1 MAIIVHDNQK
11 RDLVSGKTI
20 FDYADDLKVQ
30 VPTSCGRA
38 GICHECVVEI
48 KHGMEA
54 LSPRG
59 EAESFLRDNYRLA
72 CQAWIENPDID
83 IQFSPLRRRP
93 KILVETQQKPTEL
106 DPLVT
111 RVGESVLF
119 DGEPVDQFRG
129 RLYGLAVDLGTT
141 TIVVELVDL
150 ETGQS
155 AYISSFETHS
165 VAAVM

>member
-1 MAIIVHDNQK
+1 MAIIAHDNQK
-11 RDLVSGKTI
+11 RDLVSGKTV

-48 KHGMEA
+48 SQGMEA

-83 IQFSPLRRRP
+83 IHFSPLRRRP
-93 KILVETQQKPTEL
+93 KILVETQQKPMEL

-111 RVGESVLF
+111 RTSESVLF
-119 DGEPVDQFRG
+119 DGEPVDRFRG
-129 RLYGLAVDLGTT
+129 HLYGLAVDLGTT

-150 ETGQS
+150 ETGAERLHQLL
-155 AYISSFETHS
+155 
-165 VAAVM
+165 

>member
-1 MAIIVHDNQK
+1 MAIIAHDNQK

-48 KHGMEA
+48 SQGMEA

-83 IQFSPLRRRP
+83 IHFSPLRRRP
-93 KILVETQQKPTEL
+93 KILVETQQKPMEL
-106 DPLVT
+106 
-111 RVGESVLF
+111 G
-119 DGEPVDQFRG
+119 
-129 RLYGLAVDLGTT
+129 
-141 TIVVELVDL
+141 
-150 ETGQS
+150 S
-155 AYISSFETHS
+155 ARYS
-165 VAAVM
+165 

>member
-1 MAIIVHDNQK
+1 MAIIAHDNQK
-11 RDLVSGKTI
+11 RDLVSGKTV

-48 KHGMEA
+48 SQGMEA

-83 IQFSPLRRRP
+83 IHFSPLRRRP
-93 KILVETQQKPTEL
+93 KILVETAQKNMDL
-106 DPLVT
+106 APLILVRA
-111 RVGESVLF
+111 RVSCTMESQSTGFVAICMASPSIW
-119 DGEPVDQFRG
+119 EPPP
-129 RLYGLAVDLGTT
+129 
-141 TIVVELVDL
+141 
-150 ETGQS
+150 S
-155 AYISSFETHS
+155 
-165 VAAVM
+165 